1 MSRVQDFLRNP
12 FGTFFN
18 ATGMPFGEI
27 IREMDRMVGGFHDME
42 QYNQEAANS
51 QYMNNPFYQNIPQN
65 PNFPAQ
71 QQQQQQNYGS
81 PKPQYDYN
89 FQKTPRS
96 DKDIYDV

>member
-1 MSRVQDFLRNP
+1 MSQIQDFLRNP

-27 IREMDRMVGGFHDME
+27 IREMDRVVGGFHNME

-51 QYMNNPFYQNIPQN
+51 QYVNNPFSPQN
-65 PNFPAQ
+65 MNFPAQ
-71 QQQQQQNYGS
+71 QQQQQQNSGYS
-81 PKPQYDYN
+81 KPQYDYN